1 MERILLSL
9 FLFTTG
15 IQLCFASNSTRND
28 NYINV
33 KAREGTLTLQ
43 PLNQNAIRVRFTIF
57 PVNCTDELVYLPS
70 ETEVKYQVTEDDN
83 SLSIHLDSLS
93 AVFDKRHSTLT
104 FTDVDGRTILQEK
117 AGGRS
122 LHPTTVQGDSAY
134 IAEQRFISPEDEHLF
149 GTGQFQDGYL
159 NIRGLSRRL
168 TQVNTQI
175 SVPFVLSDKGYGILW
190 NNYGMTDFNPA
201 DNNVRLIPET
211 SDGQAVTVN
220 TTSTSGNKV
229 ETRNFKLFS
238 AEFNVDED
246 GQYGLLLDVGQSM
259 ARKHCIT
266 VDGQNVV
273 DVNNLWLPP
282 TTSAIVNLK
291 KGRHSVEVRGEK
303 NDAPVLYWRKV
314 NDETIFRSPVAEAVD
329 YTVFSGNADDVI
341 ASYRRL
347 TGHVPMPP
355 LWAFGYIH
363 CRERYNS
370 QAELLEN
377 ASEFRHRGIPADVI
391 VQDWQWWGK
400 YGWNAMQFDEDKYP
414 DPAEMVR
421 ELHDMDMR
429 LMLSVWSRIDRNSA
443 LGKETDSHGYYIP
456 GTEWI
461 DFFNPE
467 AASFYWDN
475 FSRRLLKPYGID
487 AWWQDATE
495 PENDDLLNR
504 RINNG
509 KTPGEFYRNIYP
521 LLVNKTV
528 YKGLRKDDPGRR
540 AMILTRSAFTGIQR
554 YGVVTWSGDVGNDWE
569 TLRRQIAGGLGQ
581 MASGIPWWT
590 YDAGGFFRPSDQYTD
605 SGYQE
610 RMLRWIQAGTFLPLM
625 RVHGYMSQTEP
636 WRYGERVE
644 GIISKFIALRYRLLS
659 YIYSHAAEVAF
670 HDGTLMR
677 PLIFDFPNDKEA
689 LKQCGEYMF
698 GKSLLINPVTEGG
711 VTAWTTYLPETDAG
725 WIDFWTG
732 NQYDG
737 GRYVDVPVS
746 IDMIPVFVR
755 GGTILPLD
763 GGRQHVYDK
772 ADSVQEIRIYPGA
785 DASFTL
791 YEDEGNNYNY
801 EHGAYCN
808 IKFRWDNGT
817 HTLTIE
823 DRQGEY
829 PGMKQNRSFHI
840 ISPDTDKTIIYSGK
854 KISIKL
860 K

>member
-291 KGRHSVEVRGEK
+291 KAGTPWKCVE
-303 NDAPVLYWRKV
+303 RK
-314 NDETIFRSPVAEAVD
+314 TTPR
-329 YTVFSGNADDVI
+329 
-341 ASYRRL
+341 
-347 TGHVPMPP
+347 
-355 LWAFGYIH
+355 
-363 CRERYNS
+363 
-370 QAELLEN
+370 
-377 ASEFRHRGIPADVI
+377 
-391 VQDWQWWGK
+391 
-400 YGWNAMQFDEDKYP
+400 
-414 DPAEMVR
+414 
-421 ELHDMDMR
+421 
-429 LMLSVWSRIDRNSA
+429 
-443 LGKETDSHGYYIP
+443 YYI
-456 GTEWI
+456 
-461 DFFNPE
+461 
-467 AASFYWDN
+467 
-475 FSRRLLKPYGID
+475 
-487 AWWQDATE
+487 
-495 PENDDLLNR
+495 
-504 RINNG
+504 
-509 KTPGEFYRNIYP
+509 
-521 LLVNKTV
+521 
-528 YKGLRKDDPGRR
+528 
-540 AMILTRSAFTGIQR
+540 
-554 YGVVTWSGDVGNDWE
+554 GV
-569 TLRRQIAGGLGQ
+569 R
-581 MASGIPWWT
+581 
-590 YDAGGFFRPSDQYTD
+590 
-605 SGYQE
+605 
-610 RMLRWIQAGTFLPLM
+610 
-625 RVHGYMSQTEP
+625 
-636 WRYGERVE
+636 
-644 GIISKFIALRYRLLS
+644 
-659 YIYSHAAEVAF
+659 
-670 HDGTLMR
+670 
-677 PLIFDFPNDKEA
+677 
-689 LKQCGEYMF
+689 
-698 GKSLLINPVTEGG
+698 
-711 VTAWTTYLPETDAG
+711 
-725 WIDFWTG
+725 
-732 NQYDG
+732 
-737 GRYVDVPVS
+737 
-746 IDMIPVFVR
+746 
-755 GGTILPLD
+755 
-763 GGRQHVYDK
+763 
-772 ADSVQEIRIYPGA
+772 
-785 DASFTL
+785 
-791 YEDEGNNYNY
+791 
-801 EHGAYCN
+801 
-808 IKFRWDNGT
+808 
-817 HTLTIE
+817 
-823 DRQGEY
+823 
-829 PGMKQNRSFHI
+829 
-840 ISPDTDKTIIYSGK
+840 
-854 KISIKL
+854 
-860 K
+860 

>member
-134 IAEQRFISPEDEHLF
+134 IAEQSFISPEDEHLF

-475 FSRRLLKPYGID
+475 FSRRLLKP
-487 AWWQDATE
+487 
-495 PENDDLLNR
+495 
-504 RINNG
+504 
-509 KTPGEFYRNIYP
+509 
-521 LLVNKTV
+521 
-528 YKGLRKDDPGRR
+528 
-540 AMILTRSAFTGIQR
+540 
-554 YGVVTWSGDVGNDWE
+554 
-569 TLRRQIAGGLGQ
+569 
-581 MASGIPWWT
+581 
-590 YDAGGFFRPSDQYTD
+590 
-605 SGYQE
+605 
-610 RMLRWIQAGTFLPLM
+610 
-625 RVHGYMSQTEP
+625 
-636 WRYGERVE
+636 
-644 GIISKFIALRYRLLS
+644 
-659 YIYSHAAEVAF
+659 
-670 HDGTLMR
+670 
-677 PLIFDFPNDKEA
+677 
-689 LKQCGEYMF
+689 
-698 GKSLLINPVTEGG
+698 
-711 VTAWTTYLPETDAG
+711 
-725 WIDFWTG
+725 
-732 NQYDG
+732 
-737 GRYVDVPVS
+737 
-746 IDMIPVFVR
+746 
-755 GGTILPLD
+755 
-763 GGRQHVYDK
+763 
-772 ADSVQEIRIYPGA
+772 
-785 DASFTL
+785 
-791 YEDEGNNYNY
+791 
-801 EHGAYCN
+801 
-808 IKFRWDNGT
+808 
-817 HTLTIE
+817 
-823 DRQGEY
+823 
-829 PGMKQNRSFHI
+829 
-840 ISPDTDKTIIYSGK
+840 
-854 KISIKL
+854 
-860 K
+860 